1 MTKFREVIG
10 DYEGAGDDREE
21 GEYQAL
27 ITKAE
32 LPRDEE
38 KGGFLKNNWG
48 KNLCDVTFA
57 LDGETSDE
65 HRRRY
70 SVAYG
75 RNKETAKYADFSQL
89 LAAACGIPCGNES
102 QKELGT
108 EDLEGQWVRVVMKY
122 EQKGEK
128 RYFNVTQ
135 VLSPKKGAR
144 PTPGSPVA
152 AGSNDRFKFSKPEA
166 DEPINFD
173 GLDTEIPL

>member
-1 MTKFREVIG
+1 MTKFREVLNETG
-10 DYEGAGDDREE
+10 NVADDREE

-32 LPRDEE
+32 LPRDPDDST
-38 KGGFLKNNWG
+38 KFLKNSWG
-48 KNLCDVTFA
+48 KTQCDVTFA

-75 RNKETAKYADFSQL
+75 RNKETAKFADFSQL

-102 QKELGT
+102 QKDLGT
-108 EDLEGQWVRVVMKY
+108 EDLEGQWVRVVMKW

-128 RYFNVTQ
+128 RYFNVIQ
-135 VLSPKKGAR
+135 VLSPRKGAR
-144 PTPGSPVA
+144 PTPDSPVA
-152 AGSNDRFKFSKPEA
+152 AGSGERFKFSQRQAETPI
-166 DEPINFD
+166 DED
-173 GLDTEIPL
+173 SSEIPL